1 RRLVPQYLREEQ
13 HGGRPFFVMRSLTC
27 GIGSPVIADLK
38 LGTQS
43 WKPDFHGRPGA
54 DEAKRTKMDYLDRAS
69 TTKQLGV
76 RATSI
81 QMPPD
86 PSTWRGGHAP
96 SDPGAYQLGGRAAVK
111 QGLVSGDDAW
121 KRGSTVGEFEM
132 LLRAYLPTPAL
143 RMEFLEKLEP
153 FIQTFSSQK
162 TYRFTGLSLFV
173 WYDALAAGSED
184 PKLGM
189 AMIDFPHTLGSP
201 SEEYGELDSGV
212 LKGLTSL
219 RDIVTALDV
228 DPETDNPVSEE
239 PVREASF
246 QGGHAENLM
255 DDEEACEFKKT
266 HGLDHM
272 DRYRVELDFLKKAR
286 NDPLWRKLVPQYL
299 REEQHGGRPFFVM
312 RSLTCGIEDPI
323 IADFKLGTQSW
334 KPDFHGRPGADEA
347 KRAKMD
353 KLDRAS
359 TTKQLGVR

>member
-1 RRLVPQYLREEQ
+1 MVPPAPAGPRRLLAALAVARAALGARVTNSGGDAADPGDDWLFDEPLKETSFQGGHAENLMDDEEACEFKKTHGLDHMDRYRVEVDFLKRARDDPLWRRLVPQYLREEQ

-86 PSTWRGGHAP
+86 PSMWEGGDAP
-96 SDPGAYQLGGRAAVK
+96 SNPGAYQLGGRAAVK
-111 QGLVSGDDAW
+111 QGFVRGDDDW
-121 KRGSTVGEFEM
+121 KRGSTVEEFEM
-132 LLRAYLPTPAL
+132 LVKAYLPTPAL
-143 RMEFLEKLEP
+143 RMEFLMKLAP
-153 FIQTFSSQK
+153 FIETFSFQK

-173 WYDALAAGSED
+173 WYDARAAGSEK
-184 PKLGM
+184 PTLGM

-219 RDIVTALDV
+219 RDIVT
-228 DPETDNPVSEE
+228 S
-239 PVREASF
+239 
-246 QGGHAENLM
+246 M
-255 DDEEACEFKKT
+255 D
-266 HGLDHM
+266 
-272 DRYRVELDFLKKAR
+272 
-286 NDPLWRKLVPQYL
+286 
-299 REEQHGGRPFFVM
+299 
-312 RSLTCGIEDPI
+312 SIE
-323 IADFKLGTQSW
+323 G
-334 KPDFHGRPGADEA
+334 
-347 KRAKMD
+347 
-353 KLDRAS
+353 
-359 TTKQLGVR
+359 